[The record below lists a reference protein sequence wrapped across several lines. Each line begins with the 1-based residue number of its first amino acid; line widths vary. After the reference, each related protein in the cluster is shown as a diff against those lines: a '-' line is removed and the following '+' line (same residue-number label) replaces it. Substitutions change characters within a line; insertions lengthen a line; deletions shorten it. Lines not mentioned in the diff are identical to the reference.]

1 MLVWSLLWLLLLEL
15 WPLQESRIGGEGQ
28 SQWAVCAKYTLV
40 QGVALSI
47 PKSRL
52 PSTPHKLISTNC
64 KALTFTLSLYLQ

>member
-28 SQWAVCAKYTLV
+28 SQQWAVCARCTLV
-40 QGVALSI
+40 QGVALYI

-52 PSTPHKLISTNC
+52 PSTLIN
-64 KALTFTLSLYLQ
+64 